1 MVSKIKN
8 VLKVIGK
15 VVLGLV
21 ALGTVGWFISTYPMT
36 TAGLACIAGGGIVG
50 GYLLMSSNEKP
61 IEGLKELMAEKEQ
74 MAENEDAHENG

>member
-36 TAGLACIAGGGIVG
+36 TAGLACIAGGSIAGLAGIYV
-50 GYLLMSSNEKP
+50 LMLSNEKP
-61 IEGLKELMAEKEQ
+61 IEGLKEQMTEK
-74 MAENEDAHENG
+74 EDAHENG